1 MPIVDVHTHIY
12 PPQYVELLRSRAT
25 VPYIREFPPDTSS
38 RLVILPG
45 EDSKDASTSRGRPIG
60 PEYSDISKKI
70 EFMDTHG
77 IDISV
82 ISLANPWLDFLPA
95 STALQTAREINDDV
109 EKLCGQYPGRLYA
122 FGALPLS
129 ASLPDIVDEIKRL
142 ATLPY
147 HRGVIMGTSGLGDGL
162 DDPKLDEVWKAL
174 EETEQTIFLHPHYGL
189 PNEVYGPRGGEY
201 GHVLPLALGFPMET
215 TIAVSRMILSRVWDR
230 FTKLSVLLAHSG
242 GTLPFLAGRLESC
255 ILHDAHL
262 MSLTIPRRSVWD
274 ILKNNILLDAV
285 VYSEAGLR
293 AATTVSGADRILFG
307 TDNPFFPPLEQE
319 AQGERWLS
327 VTTNFRAI
335 EKAIGSEDVEGVLG
349 LNAVRLLRLGN

>member
-12 PPQYVELLRSRAT
+12 PPQYIELLRSRTT

-38 RLVILPG
+38 RLIILPG
-45 EDSKDASTSRGRPIG
+45 EDSQDATTSRGRPIG

-70 EFMDTHG
+70 EFMNTHG

-95 STALQTAREINDDV
+95 STALQTARDINDDV
-109 EKLCGQYPGRLYA
+109 EKLCGQFPGRLFA

-174 EETEQTIFLHPHYGL
+174 EETEQTVFLHPHYGL
-189 PNEVYGPRGGEY
+189 SREVYGSRGGEY
-201 GHVLPLALGFPMET
+201 GHVLPLALGFVRIMMP
-215 TIAVSRMILSRVWDR
+215 
-230 FTKLSVLLAHSG
+230 
-242 GTLPFLAGRLESC
+242 GR
-255 ILHDAHL
+255 
-262 MSLTIPRRSVWD
+262 
-274 ILKNNILLDAV
+274 
-285 VYSEAGLR
+285 
-293 AATTVSGADRILFG
+293 
-307 TDNPFFPPLEQE
+307 
-319 AQGERWLS
+319 
-327 VTTNFRAI
+327 
-335 EKAIGSEDVEGVLG
+335 
-349 LNAVRLLRLGN
+349 